1 MSGQTVVVGTGS
13 FGTAAA
19 VMALAAGTP
28 VTLFGR
34 DPRKVAELER
44 TRRHPQL
51 GDLPL
56 PAALAFSADPAL
68 LATADL
74 ILWAVPTQHT
84 RAMAE
89 SLKSVIPATVPL
101 VSLAKGFEE
110 QTVLTPCAILQE
122 VLGQN
127 QPCAA
132 LSGPSHALEIVAGK
146 PACLVAAGPEAVIR
160 LVRTRLHGP
169 LCRVYTSPDLV
180 GVEIAGALKNVI
192 AIAAGLCDGLGFG
205 DNLKA
210 ALITRGLAEMRRL
223 GRARGAQDAT
233 FSGMAG
239 IGDLLTTCYAPHG
252 RNRGLGKA
260 IASGANPLMFLHQQ
274 QTVAEGAWTC
284 RAADELARR
293 NSVEL
298 PITSQVAAI
307 IWQQIPVRAALDA
320 LFARSPKEEDA

>member
-1 MSGQTVVVGTGS
+1 MVIGSGS

-19 VMALAAGTP
+19 VMLLAAGTP

-34 DPRKVAELER
+34 DAAKIAELER

-51 GDLPL
+51 GDQPL
-56 PAALAFSADPAL
+56 PAGLAFSADPTIFAH
-68 LATADL
+68 ADL
-74 ILWAVPTQHT
+74 ALWAVPTQHT
-84 RAMAE
+84 RSMAVA
-89 SLKSVIPATVPL
+89 LRPHLPATMAL

-110 QTVLTPCAILQE
+110 ESLLTPCAVLQA
-122 VLGQN
+122 VLGSN

-132 LSGPSHALEIVAGK
+132 LSGPSHAHEIVAGK
-146 PACLVAAGPEAVIR
+146 PACLVAAGPEA
-160 LVRTRLHGP
+160 LVRLLQARLHGP
-169 LCRVYTSPDLV
+169 LCRVYSSSDLI

-205 DNLKA
+205 DNVKA

-223 GRARGAQDAT
+223 GRACGAQDRT

-239 IGDLLTTCYAPHG
+239 IGDLMTTCYAPHG
-252 RNRGLGKA
+252 RNRALGKA
-260 IASGANPLMFLHQQ
+260 IATGANPLMFLRQQ

-284 RAADELARR
+284 RAAVELARR
-293 NSVEL
+293 NAVEL
-298 PITSQVAAI
+298 PIASQVAAI
-307 IWQQIPVRAALDA
+307 IWQQIPVREALDA